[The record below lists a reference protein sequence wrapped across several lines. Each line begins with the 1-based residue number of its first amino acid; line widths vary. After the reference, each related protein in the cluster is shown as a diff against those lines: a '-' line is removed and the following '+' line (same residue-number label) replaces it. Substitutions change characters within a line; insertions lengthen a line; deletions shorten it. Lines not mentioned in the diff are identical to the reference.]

1 MCSVPGDREPAILSA
16 ASDRSLPLPPP
27 PVAACEIR
35 SESGFG
41 AELGCREQLAVP
53 VAVAPQMLGLSREAF
68 ANLPFQS
75 GSSVKVLIPGVQQ
88 AAKSHHLIEG
98 FQMKKKKTK
107 ASSSD

>member
-1 MCSVPGDREPAILSA
+1 MPGDREPAILSA

-53 VAVAPQMLGLSREAF
+53 VGVALQMLGLSRERLS
-68 ANLPFQS
+68 NLPLQS
-75 GSSVKVLIPGVQQ
+75 GSSVEITTPGVQQ

-98 FQMKKKKTK
+98 FQKKKKK
-107 ASSSD
+107 ATSSD